1 MIVEKVVF
9 YKVYKFEDT
18 RTGEKFYFE
27 HKGAAEIARFTV
39 YKRYDAERISTR
51 NFVVPVTSV
60 KAVLIHESEL
70 DKFIVRK
77 DFVEYNMQ
85 LGESE

>member
-1 MIVEKVVF
+1 MEKLVF

-27 HKGAAEIARFTV
+27 NKGSAEIARFAV
-39 YKRYDAERISTR
+39 YSRYDAERISTR
-51 NFVVPVTSV
+51 NFVVPVTHV

-70 DKFIVRK
+70 DKFIVK
-77 DFVEYNMQ
+77 EGFKEYNTEP
-85 LGESE
+85 GERE

>member
-1 MIVEKVVF
+1 MEKVVF

-27 HKGAAEIARFTV
+27 HKGAAEIARFSV
-39 YKRYDAERISTR
+39 YSRYDAERISTR
-51 NFVVPVTSV
+51 NFVVPVTKV
-60 KAVLIHESEL
+60 RPVLILESEL

-77 DFVEYNMQ
+77 DFQEYDIEP
-85 LGESE
+85 GERG

>member
-1 MIVEKVVF
+1 MEKVVF

-27 HKGAAEIARFTV
+27 NKDSAEMARFSV
-39 YKRYDAERISTR
+39 YSRYDGERISTR
-51 NFVVPVTSV
+51 NFVVPVTKV
-60 KAVLIHESEL
+60 KPVLILESEL

-77 DFVEYNMQ
+77 GFQEYNTE
-85 LGESE
+85 LAEIEK